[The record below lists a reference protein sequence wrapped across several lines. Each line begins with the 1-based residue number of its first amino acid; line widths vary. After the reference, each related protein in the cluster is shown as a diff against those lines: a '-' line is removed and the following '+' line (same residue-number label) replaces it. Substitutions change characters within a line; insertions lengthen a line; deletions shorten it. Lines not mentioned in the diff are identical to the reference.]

1 MTKFKAIVIGL
12 LSLFFVLTPTISY
25 AADVPFLTWEKG
37 RVQEIILQDENITS
51 DFKLQLVGK
60 DGSKVEFIPSQ
71 ENADGFIV
79 FTAEIPTSL
88 PIGVY
93 TIESL
98 EGSGVKTI
106 LAGVSLIKEIT
117 YDIKTERR
125 DLTLVVGLFTFITV
139 TLSSLRSRK
148 YSSLTV
154 SNTESEAKVLNES
167 MMGRIL
173 DRIVNLRAEITQGVS
188 PSLFRHLLN
197 QESLFL
203 AKISRPLYFLLP
215 VAAIVFGA
223 FAAINA
229 QVNGGLEKSALLFFF
244 IITAIGLVDSFSGV
258 FALFTFWIIQ
268 FFYGDVA
275 NVNEILVMVAAAIA
289 WVGPSLAARIYQDAI
304 KKDFSRNSLTTLV
317 ALLTSAIGSALAA
330 TALFFGGYKL
340 LMSLLGQVTDA
351 WQMQTIFLVL
361 IFVIA
366 FVKAILVEKFTL
378 PREVGVSQNFEIVRV
393 VSPLVAFSAFLIVFG
408 FGYIWTES
416 ALRAFI
422 AALLFSAPY
431 FLLFIRFEPIGGQLF
446 AKVKRNFLLESTV
459 AVAASYLIYLQVQ
472 RLPELSDERA
482 EIYLIAAAIPGLIH
496 GIYSSICDSAQR
508 EERINP

>member
-1 MTKFKAIVIGL
+1 MTKLKATVLGL
-12 LSLFFVLTPTISY
+12 FSIFFVFAPAISQ
-25 AADVPFLTWEKG
+25 AADIPFLTWEKG
-37 RVQEIILQDENITS
+37 RVQEIILQDENVNS
-51 DFKLQLVGK
+51 DFKLRLVGK
-60 DGSKVEFIPSQ
+60 DGSKVEFIPSE

-79 FTAEIPTSL
+79 FTAEIPSSL
-88 PIGVY
+88 PVGVY
-93 TIESL
+93 TIESF
-98 EGSGVKTI
+98 ERSGIKTI
-106 LAGVSLIKEIT
+106 LAGVNVIKEET
-117 YDIKTERR
+117 YDIKKERR

-148 YSSLTV
+148 YSTIAV
-154 SNTESEAKVLNES
+154 TNTEIENQVLKDS
-167 MMGRIL
+167 LMGRIL
-173 DRIVNLRAEITQGVS
+173 NRIVNLRAEITHGVS
-188 PSLFRHLLN
+188 PSFFRHLLS
-197 QESLFL
+197 QESFFL
-203 AKISRPLYFLLP
+203 AKLSRPLYFLLP
-215 VAAIVFGA
+215 LVAIVFGA

-229 QVNGGLEKSALLFFF
+229 QVNGGLEKSELLFFF
-244 IITAIGLVDSFSGV
+244 IITAIGLVDSFSGI
-258 FALFTFWIIQ
+258 FALFTFWAIQ

-275 NVNEILVMVAAAIA
+275 NINEILIMVAAAIA

-304 KKDFSRNSLTTLV
+304 KKDFSRVTQSTPI
-317 ALLTSAIGSALAA
+317 ALLASAIGSAVAA

-340 LMSLLGQVTDA
+340 LMSLLGQVSDA
-351 WQMQTIFLVL
+351 WQMQTIYLVL

-366 FVKAILVEKFTL
+366 FVKAIFVEKFTL
-378 PREVGVSQNFEIVRV
+378 PREDELSDNFEIIRV
-393 VSPLVAFSAFLIVFG
+393 VSPLVAFSALLIIFG

-431 FLLFIRFEPIGGQLF
+431 FLLFIRFEPIGRQFF
-446 AKVKRNFLLESTV
+446 ARAKRNFLLESVV

-508 EERINP
+508 EETIKP